1 MAEKVGFEPTD
12 RVTPVNAL
20 AGRPIRPLWHFSAC
34 ESMAATEET
43 ETVDE
48 SGPVTNLE
56 NGTVAEWTIAPALK
70 ADDLHGSG
78 GSNPPRSAT
87 VMSRDIG
94 EGSYPREGS
103 MGCRRSRRRRRSA
116 PIRHRRPVPAD

>member
-34 ESMAATEET
+34 ESTAATEET

-48 SGPVTNLE
+48 SGAFTNLE

-70 ADDLHGSG
+70 ADVSKDTG
-78 GSNPPRSAT
+78 GSNPPRSA
-87 VMSRDIG
+87 
-94 EGSYPREGS
+94 
-103 MGCRRSRRRRRSA
+103 
-116 PIRHRRPVPAD
+116 HRRWSGIRLVSHRSEQLWVAVERWATVVGAG